1 MELQDARKQA
11 VTQHP
16 VGHQVPSSLVAETG
30 HFAGPFLRYH
40 QSLPGSGRW
49 TGSAL
54 VVTKA
59 LGSGVEAPPPALVV
73 LPEGEDGAA
82 AGAELAPAL
91 LDHEGGWHFWRFE
104 LEFQLRN
111 YQRPVQYLV
120 RHRTESTPTYTFWLP
135 GADHPMHWA
144 YFSCNGL
151 SSGECHAWDP
161 ARGPCVTPDAN
172 EYKDPTYLWR
182 DMKQA
187 RAAGWKG
194 ARRTLGQSASTPWI
208 KPTTA
213 YARTQ
218 VHEAFPLHVLAQA
231 TNFYLTNYI
240 DSFSATDVDVMFASV
255 PTVMMWDDHDIWD
268 GWGSY
273 DREMHE
279 SPVFQGLFAVAK
291 RFYLLFQQHTT
302 LERNAGRKEFL
313 TNDGRRGQGTGW
325 RHAAAG
331 GHHQSV
337 GTTNPRTHPPRHP
350 TPSFHSSFDY
360 LKWLGPQV
368 ALLGLDMRTQRTKTL
383 IMPPAQLQLAR
394 RTVMALPEGV
404 QHLVVMSGMPLAECI
419 LGCLARCT
427 RSNTSFKQMARK
439 TGLLDRFDQPEILD
453 DLVDGWAAD
462 VHEEERL
469 GFIRL
474 LQDFALQK
482 QLRVSALSGDAHVG
496 GVGQLYSAPKV
507 HDLAT
512 DPLYMPQIISSA
524 IANAPPP
531 VGVVKMLMRTHR
543 AKRLDHRTKEKMV
556 RAFYPRHP
564 RTDKLIRQRNW
575 CDVSQVIPPFA
586 PPMLPRAPEYG
597 GLRFT
602 LRVENQKQWLGYAEE
617 TYDVLVPRPPTP
629 QTAAGP
635 AAAALGRK
643 AAAAEPAGP
652 LTVGRL
658 APQSSRCAPEME
670 PPCEPARE
678 LRSRSSTPA
687 KGSSSDLRACQQAAR
702 GDESQPLLS
711 AAVAGAFVAVNG
723 VHLEAHC
730 RPFYVAGMNV
740 ENIALAPVA
749 RTGRRLLPGEPS
761 GRQKVRLAFKT
772 AAAAG
777 INVRPGEYDE
787 GAFRA
792 LDWVVAE
799 AGRAGVRIVLS
810 LVDNWAYR
818 AWGGCGGHESPRGQG
833 GGVDEIV
840 DWSPSVPPRDP
851 RFPRLL
857 KEGDASPDDHT
868 PEHRAYEARRH
879 ALFFSNPSCRAIYRA
894 HATALAGRRNTFT
907 GARYRDDPAIMA
919 WGLINELRCSQADVP
934 ACPRLVLA
942 WLREMSDFVRS
953 VAPHQIVSGCGGRA
967 CSQPSALSPA
977 PPLACGA

>member
-151 SSGECHAWDP
+151 SSG
-161 ARGPCVTPDAN
+161 VTPDAN

-182 DMKQA
+182 DMKQ
-187 RAAGWKG
+187 
-194 ARRTLGQSASTPWI
+194 
-208 KPTTA
+208 
-213 YARTQ
+213 
-218 VHEAFPLHVLAQA
+218 VHEAFPLHVLVGGGDQLYNDGVWKMPALQAWGLIEDHVEKVKAPWTPEMQAQA

-313 TNDGRRGQGTGW
+313 TNDG
-325 RHAAAG
+325 
-331 GHHQSV
+331 
-337 GTTNPRTHPPRHP
+337 
-350 TPSFHSSFDY
+350 SSFDY

-404 QHLVVMSGMPLAECI
+404 QHLVVMSGVPLVFPKMPLAECI

-482 QLRVSALSGDAHVG
+482 QLRVSVLSGDAHVG

-652 LTVGRL
+652 LTV
-658 APQSSRCAPEME
+658 
-670 PPCEPARE
+670 
-678 LRSRSSTPA
+678 
-687 KGSSSDLRACQQAAR
+687 
-702 GDESQPLLS
+702 
-711 AAVAGAFVAVNG
+711 
-723 VHLEAHC
+723 
-730 RPFYVAGMNV
+730 
-740 ENIALAPVA
+740 
-749 RTGRRLLPGEPS
+749 
-761 GRQKVRLAFKT
+761 
-772 AAAAG
+772 
-777 INVRPGEYDE
+777 
-787 GAFRA
+787 
-792 LDWVVAE
+792 
-799 AGRAGVRIVLS
+799 
-810 LVDNWAYR
+810 
-818 AWGGCGGHESPRGQG
+818 
-833 GGVDEIV
+833 
-840 DWSPSVPPRDP
+840 
-851 RFPRLL
+851 
-857 KEGDASPDDHT
+857 
-868 PEHRAYEARRH
+868 
-879 ALFFSNPSCRAIYRA
+879 
-894 HATALAGRRNTFT
+894 
-907 GARYRDDPAIMA
+907 
-919 WGLINELRCSQADVP
+919 
-934 ACPRLVLA
+934 
-942 WLREMSDFVRS
+942 
-953 VAPHQIVSGCGGRA
+953 
-967 CSQPSALSPA
+967 
-977 PPLACGA
+977 